1 MQFTNVIQ
9 VNEVISSA
17 TRELS
22 DSTSVKKPEE
32 ETSLVALDQ
41 DGDIESWQAIVQKR
55 IESKTKRYHGLHR
68 VLKQKPRALAIN

>member
-55 IESKTKRYHGLHR
+55 IESKTKRYHSLHR